1 MRFANGPFRVHVRP
15 LSDGRKMVNSVA
27 DGMRVELLRSIGL
40 QDLLTLGYVAVESQN
55 PDPGGKELSVAV
67 FR

>member
-1 MRFANGPFRVHVRP
+1 
-15 LSDGRKMVNSVA
+15 MVNSVA